1 MILVTGCSGFIGF
14 HLCKVLSKKNK
25 VLGLDNINNYYSPK
39 LKKQRLEILRK
50 SNNFKFKKIDLNNF
64 AKVNN
69 FLKKYKIQKIVH
81 LAAQPGVR
89 ISIKYPLNTLNQNLL
104 PFINIMEIAR
114 IKKVKKFVFASSSS
128 VYGETVNYPF
138 NENDKEI
145 KPVSVYGATKYANE
159 ILAKSYSKNFKL
171 NCIGLRFFTVYG
183 PFGRPDMAYYIFL
196 ENLKKNKKI
205 KVFNKGKM
213 LRDFT
218 YIDDVVNGIIK
229 VLQTK
234 FKTKYEIINIG
245 KGRPNKLMELVN
257 NLENDFKKKFKID
270 FTKNIPL
277 GDVKK
282 TYSNISKA
290 KKLINW
296 KPKISLKDG
305 IRKFVSWYLSQNK

>member
-171 NCIGLRFFTVYG
+171 NCIGVRFFTVYG